1 MCVVHVPTDCPL
13 GEPFSFENER
23 PTLDGNAAEYI
34 HNGKIITVRKCF

>member
-13 GEPFSFENER
+13 GNHFHLKMKGL
-23 PTLDGNAAEYI
+23 TLDGNAAEFI